1 MIAFKKSTCQQPL
14 VEPLSLDEAYL
25 DTTLQALRTAL
36 GDHLLPPHIR
46 HWYQLI
52 FKETQEGWQK
62 TMKKWPQPGKMWT
75 GTIEKGKG
83 VLLTAQGKVIIV
95 YYSL

>member
-1 MIAFKKSTCQQPL
+1 M
-14 VEPLSLDEAYL
+14 EPLSLDEAYL